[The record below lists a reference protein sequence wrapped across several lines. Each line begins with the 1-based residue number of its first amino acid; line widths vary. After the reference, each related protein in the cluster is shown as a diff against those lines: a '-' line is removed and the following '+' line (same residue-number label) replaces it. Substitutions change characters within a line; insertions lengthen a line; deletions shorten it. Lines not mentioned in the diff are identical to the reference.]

1 MERIEKHN
9 TTNKSGYN
17 NKMLELYLRLFVVF
31 TKVALF
37 SWGGGPAS
45 LALMQREVVSEG
57 WSTPDE
63 FANAIALSNAMPGPT
78 APQASAYVGYQV
90 AGVWGAVF
98 ATAGTVL
105 PTTILVLILIALFFN
120 IKDSPV
126 IVAMLKAVR
135 PLVVGLLAYVAFDMF
150 RTVWGVQNLGVGK
163 SLAMGWD
170 KALIAVVTFLI
181 LVYTNISPVWLV
193 LAAAGLGYL
202 VYR

>member
-1 MERIEKHN
+1 MV
-9 TTNKSGYN
+9 
-17 NKMLELYLRLFVVF
+17 ELYFRLFIVF

-57 WSTPDE
+57 WTTPDD

-78 APQASAYVGYQV
+78 APQASAYVGYKV
-90 AGVWGAVF
+90 AGIWGAIF
-98 ATAGTVL
+98 AAAGTVL
-105 PTTILVLILIALFFN
+105 PTTILVLILIAFFFN
-120 IKDSPV
+120 IKDSPA
-126 IVAMLKAVR
+126 IAAMLKAVR

-150 RTVWGVQNLGVGK
+150 RTVWGVQNIGVGK
-163 SLAMGWD
+163 ALAMGWD
-170 KALIAVVTFLI
+170 KALIAAVTFLF

>member
-1 MERIEKHN
+1 MV
-9 TTNKSGYN
+9 
-17 NKMLELYLRLFVVF
+17 ELYFRLFIVF

-57 WSTPDE
+57 WTTPDD

-78 APQASAYVGYQV
+78 APQASVYVGYKV
-90 AGVWGAVF
+90 AGIWGAVF
-98 ATAGTVL
+98 AVAGTVL
-105 PTTILVLILIALFFN
+105 PTTILILILITFFFS

-126 IVAMLKAVR
+126 ILAMLKAVR

-163 SLAMGWD
+163 ALAMGWD
-170 KALIAVVTFLI
+170 KALIAAVTFL
-181 LVYTNISPVWLV
+181 LLAYTNISPVWLV
-193 LAAAGLGYL
+193 MAAAGLGYL

>member
-1 MERIEKHN
+1 
-9 TTNKSGYN
+9 
-17 NKMLELYLRLFVVF
+17 MLELYFRLFIVF

-57 WSTPDE
+57 WSTPDD

-78 APQASAYVGYQV
+78 APQASAYVGYKV
-90 AGVWGAVF
+90 AGIWGAVF

-105 PTTILVLILIALFFN
+105 PTTILVLILIAYFFN
-120 IKDSPV
+120 IKDTPA
-126 IVAMLKAVR
+126 ITAMLKAVR

-150 RTVWGVQNLGVGK
+150 RTVWGTPTLGWTK
-163 SLAMGWD
+163 ALALGWD
-170 KALIAVVTFLI
+170 KALIAGVTFGL
-181 LVYTNISPVWLV
+181 LVFTNISPVWLV
-193 LAAAGLGYL
+193 IAAAGLGFL